1 MERKGFLRWL
11 IPAGVFLGAWLTIR
25 YLLPIALPFVL
36 GLLAAMAAEPGVRFL
51 EEKCSLPRTLASF
64 LTIST
69 GLVLLAVVLWLLGTV
84 VYRELAALAGW
95 LPTLLESLSETVGR
109 LRQWAGAM
117 ADKAP
122 EGLRPQL
129 VRWVSGLFAEGSV
142 LLEQAATG
150 LVGLLGSVMGG
161 LPGGAMLVGTAVLSC
176 FMISAQLPRL
186 RARGQTMLNR
196 QRLEGWKN
204 GLQRMKQALLGWLKA
219 QMKLSGITFCILGA
233 GFLLLRVREAVLW
246 AGVVALVD
254 ALPLLG
260 TGTIL
265 IPWALLTLLQG
276 QTVRAIG
283 LGGLYVTVV
292 LVRSALEP
300 RLVGSHLGINPLVT
314 LVALY
319 GGFRIWGIGGMLLA
333 PILTVTVRHLMTIR
347 E

>member
-11 IPAGVFLGAWLTIR
+11 IPAGVFLGVWLGIR

-51 EEKCSLPRTLASF
+51 VERGRLPRALASF
-64 LTIST
+64 LTISA
-69 GLVLLAVVLWLLGTV
+69 GLIFLVVVLWLLGAV
-84 VYRELAALAGW
+84 VYRELAAVAKGI
-95 LPTLLESLSETVGR
+95 PMLLESLTQAVGR

-142 LLEQAATG
+142 LLEQAAS
-150 LVGLLGSVMGG
+150 GLLGMAGSVMGG
-161 LPGGAMLVGTAVLSC
+161 LPGGAMLVGTAVLSS

-186 RARGQTMLNR
+186 RVRGRAVLNR
-196 QRLEGWKN
+196 QRLERWKSS
-204 GLQRMKQALLGWLKA
+204 LLRMQQALLGWLKA
-219 QMKLSGITFCILGA
+219 QIKLSGITFCILGA
-233 GFLLLRVREAVLW
+233 GFLLLRVRDAVFW

-265 IPWALLTLLQG
+265 IPWALITLLQG
-276 QTVRAIG
+276 QTLRAIG

-319 GGFRIWGIGGMLLA
+319 AGFRIWGIGGMLLA
-333 PILTVTVRHLMTIR
+333 PILTVTVQQLMTIR